1 MHQEERREKMVCA
14 RELLSLPLSPL
25 HCINIHVRYVNDV
38 HMYAKLSPTICFHHL
53 RCHDSSQKTSASHLL
68 TISSVPVSTCM
79 CEGVRQCVCVC
90 SSVTSI
96 EHKSLKFYPFFK
108 LQTSDKPPVTYLFLP
123 HPPGSAESS
132 VQSGCMCLWV
142 NMCTVTC
149 SFIRG
154 ILVF

>member
-1 MHQEERREKMVCA
+1 MVCA

-53 RCHDSSQKTSASHLL
+53 RCHDSSQKTSAFHLL
-68 TISSVPVSTCM
+68 TIYICASEYMHVWRCVSM
-79 CEGVRQCVCVC
+79 CVCVC

-96 EHKSLKFYPFFK
+96 EHKSLKFDPFFK